1 MEDGLVNHVR
11 QKRIGVDNIVAT
23 NITAY
28 IQDIVEACVAWK
40 QTSFN
45 HIVSSCL
52 HVIARVIN
60 EGDLVTRVNQD
71 GFSVRLLTTEYRR
84 NHPQEQINTYLLFDA
99 AEYQRRVADLVIVE
113 IIRSKLHEAY
123 GDKWDK
129 ETVRSMILETIEG
142 VIVEYGTPNEICLK
156 HNKVKKYTLQLSSGK
171 TYTLEQTDE
180 NIKKISQW
188 MADDVIETLH
198 SCEPTLESVFLEM
211 TGRELS

>member
-1 MEDGLVNHVR
+1 MQKICGPVISSNDEETVVKTIEAIYFFQKRLDNICKDAGAPVLLARGFATVDTMEDGLVNYVR

-52 HVIARVIN
+52 HVITRVIN

-84 NHPQEQINTYLLFDA
+84 NHPQEQLNTFLLFDA
-99 AEYQRRVADLVIVE
+99 AEYQRRVADMVIVE

-129 ETVRSMILETIEG
+129 ETVRSMILETIEE
-142 VIVEYGTPNEICLK
+142 VIVVNGRF
-156 HNKVKKYTLQLSSGK
+156 
-171 TYTLEQTDE
+171 
-180 NIKKISQW
+180 
-188 MADDVIETLH
+188 DVI
-198 SCEPTLESVFLEM
+198 
-211 TGRELS
+211 